1 VQRSDTCGQSGVS
14 SRLPIAR
21 TGTEHY
27 HEFDPVRRGS
37 REWAPNRGARPAR
50 SSSGPSGPV
59 KQPAPI
65 EESDH
70 RSSLLNRAIP
80 PMAARVRVGRPQ
92 TSVDRVIRVRARR
105 FLRWAT
111 PLLSREE
118 MLVSRAVGSD
128 KDATNRKSKHCTKTR
143 EIKQGRLRRTK
154 TDSRP

>member
-1 VQRSDTCGQSGVS
+1 MGTKSG
-14 SRLPIAR
+14 RAAGPFIILNA
-21 TGTEHY
+21 
-27 HEFDPVRRGS
+27 
-37 REWAPNRGARPAR
+37 
-50 SSSGPSGPV
+50 SGPSGPV

-92 TSVDRVIRVRARR
+92 TSVDRVIGVRARR

-128 KDATNRKSKHCTKTR
+128 KDATNRKSKHCTKMR
-143 EIKQGRLRRTK
+143 EIKQEKFAQNKVQHRCE
-154 TDSRP
+154 